1 MDRLIQEIPSFFSI
15 WNVIFLLKA
24 MGVTF
29 LLSLLG
35 CLFGFGLGVILAI
48 FRKTTSKLLLP
59 VRIIIIIYIEVFRRV
74 PFLVSLLL
82 IFYIFQIVKISDS
95 LFFIAIVTVCL
106 IATAYIS
113 EIVRSGIE
121 SVHQTQW
128 DAAIAMNFSY
138 YETLKE
144 VIFPQAWKVIF
155 PPAFSFFILFIKDT
169 ALASQIGV
177 MELTFAG
184 KVLNNKGFSP
194 ILVFGTILILYFIL
208 SFPLDRFGKYMEARY
223 ATNSNRK

>member
-1 MDRLIQEIPSFFSI
+1 MDRLIQELPSFLSI
-15 WNVIFLLKA
+15 WNIIFLLKA

-29 LLSLLG
+29 LLSLIG
-35 CLFGFGLGVILAI
+35 CLVGFGLGALLAI
-48 FRKTTSKLLLP
+48 FRKTKSALLIPL
-59 VRIIIIIYIEVFRRV
+59 RILIVIYTEIFRRV

-82 IFYIFQIVKISDS
+82 IFYIFQIAKITDS
-95 LFFIAIVTVCL
+95 LFIIAIVTVCL
-106 IATAYIS
+106 IATAYIG
-113 EIVRSGIE
+113 EIVRSGLE
-121 SVHQTQW
+121 SVNQTQW
-128 DAAIAMNFSY
+128 DAAKAMNFSY

-194 ILVFGTILILYFIL
+194 ILVFGTVLILYFIL
-208 SFPLDRFGKYMEARY
+208 SFPLDRFGKYMERKY
-223 ATNSNRK
+223 ATN

>member
-1 MDRLIQEIPSFFSI
+1 MDRLIQELPSFLSI
-15 WNVIFLLKA
+15 WNIIFLLKA

-29 LLSLLG
+29 LLSLIG
-35 CLFGFGLGVILAI
+35 CLVGFGLGALLAI
-48 FRKTTSKLLLP
+48 FRKTKSAFLIPL
-59 VRIIIIIYIEVFRRV
+59 RILIVIYTEIFRRV

-82 IFYIFQIVKISDS
+82 IFYIFQIAKITDS
-95 LFFIAIVTVCL
+95 LFIIAIVTVCL
-106 IATAYIS
+106 IATAYIG
-113 EIVRSGIE
+113 EIVRSGLE
-121 SVHQTQW
+121 SVNQTQW
-128 DAAIAMNFSY
+128 DAAKAMNFSY

-194 ILVFGTILILYFIL
+194 ILVFGTVLILYFIL
-208 SFPLDRFGKYMEARY
+208 SFPLDRFGKYMERKY
-223 ATNSNRK
+223 ATN

>member
-1 MDRLIQEIPSFFSI
+1 MDRLIQELPSFLSI
-15 WNVIFLLKA
+15 WNIIFLLEA

-29 LLSLLG
+29 LLSFIG
-35 CLFGFGLGVILAI
+35 CLVGFGFGTLLAI
-48 FRKTTSKLLLP
+48 FRKTKSALLIPL
-59 VRIIIIIYIEVFRRV
+59 RILIVIYTEIFRRI

-82 IFYIFQIVKISDS
+82 IFNIFQIGKITDS
-95 LFFIAIVTVCL
+95 LFIIAIVTVCL
-106 IATAYIS
+106 IATAFIS
-113 EIVRSGIE
+113 EIVRSGLE
-121 SVHQTQW
+121 SVSQTQW
-128 DAAIAMNFSY
+128 DAAKAMNFSY

-194 ILVFGTILILYFIL
+194 ILVFGTVLILYFIL
-208 SFPLDRFGKYMEARY
+208 SFPLDRFGKYMERKY
-223 ATNSNRK
+223 ATN

>member
-1 MDRLIQEIPSFFSI
+1 MDRLIQELPSFLSI
-15 WNVIFLLKA
+15 WNIIFLLKA

-29 LLSLLG
+29 LLSLIG
-35 CLFGFGLGVILAI
+35 CLVGFGFGTLLAI
-48 FRKTTSKLLLP
+48 FRKTKSALLIPL
-59 VRIIIIIYIEVFRRV
+59 RILIVIYTEIFRRV

-82 IFYIFQIVKISDS
+82 IFYIFQIAKITDS
-95 LFFIAIVTVCL
+95 LFIIAIVTVCL
-106 IATAYIS
+106 IATAFIS
-113 EIVRSGIE
+113 EIVRSGLE
-121 SVHQTQW
+121 SVNQTQW
-128 DAAIAMNFSY
+128 DAAKTMNFSY

-194 ILVFGTILILYFIL
+194 ILVFGTVLILYFIL
-208 SFPLDRFGKYMEARY
+208 SFPLDRFGKYMERKY
-223 ATNSNRK
+223 ATN

>member
-1 MDRLIQEIPSFFSI
+1 M
-15 WNVIFLLKA
+15 
-24 MGVTF
+24 
-29 LLSLLG
+29 
-35 CLFGFGLGVILAI
+35 
-48 FRKTTSKLLLP
+48 
-59 VRIIIIIYIEVFRRV
+59 
-74 PFLVSLLL
+74 VSLLL

-95 LFFIAIVTVCL
+95 LFIIAIVTVCL

-128 DAAIAMNFSY
+128 DAAVAMNFSY

-184 KVLNNKGFSP
+184 KILNNKGFSP
-194 ILVFGTILILYFIL
+194 ILSFGTILILYFIL
-208 SFPLDRFGKYMEARY
+208 SFPLDRFGKYMEKKY
-223 ATNSNRK
+223 ATNPNRE

>member
-1 MDRLIQEIPSFFSI
+1 M
-15 WNVIFLLKA
+15 
-24 MGVTF
+24 
-29 LLSLLG
+29 
-35 CLFGFGLGVILAI
+35 
-48 FRKTTSKLLLP
+48 
-59 VRIIIIIYIEVFRRV
+59 
-74 PFLVSLLL
+74 L

-95 LFFIAIVTVCL
+95 LFIIAIVTVCL

-128 DAAIAMNFSY
+128 DAAVAMNFSY

-184 KVLNNKGFSP
+184 KILKKGPS
-194 ILVFGTILILYFIL
+194 
-208 SFPLDRFGKYMEARY
+208 
-223 ATNSNRK
+223 

>member
-1 MDRLIQEIPSFFSI
+1 MDRLIQELPSFLSI
-15 WNVIFLLKA
+15 WNIIFLLKA

-29 LLSLLG
+29 LLSLIG
-35 CLFGFGLGVILAI
+35 CLVGFSLGTLLAI
-48 FRKTTSKLLLP
+48 FRKTKSVLLIPL
-59 VRIIIIIYIEVFRRV
+59 RILIVIYTEIFRRV

-82 IFYIFQIVKISDS
+82 IFYIFQIAKITDS
-95 LFFIAIVTVCL
+95 LFIIAIVTVCL
-106 IATAYIS
+106 IATAYIG
-113 EIVRSGIE
+113 EIVRSGLE
-121 SVHQTQW
+121 SVNQTQW
-128 DAAIAMNFSY
+128 DAARAMNFSY

-194 ILVFGTILILYFIL
+194 ILVFGTVLILYFIL
-208 SFPLDRFGKYMEARY
+208 SFPLDRFGKYLERKY
-223 ATNSNRK
+223 ATN